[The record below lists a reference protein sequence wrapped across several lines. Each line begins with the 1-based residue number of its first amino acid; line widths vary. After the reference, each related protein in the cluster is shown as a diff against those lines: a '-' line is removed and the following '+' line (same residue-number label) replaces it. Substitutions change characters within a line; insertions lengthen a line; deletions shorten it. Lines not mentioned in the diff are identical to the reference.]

1 MAYVFQTIAYNLPFY
16 AHVQIKSNKI
26 THISHSFDDRTLNI
40 NDDQT
45 DAWVVNYGCTF
56 MKRRKTF
63 FFIQCYIHV
72 QFIKIKIYFQKINQP
87 LIFHTNFDIL
97 IIIWKKSFDGAY
109 QNYSSKLFL
118 HIPLCS

>member
-56 MKRRKTF
+56 MKRGKTF
-63 FFIQCYIHV
+63 FLIQCYILV
-72 QFIKIKIYFQKINQP
+72 QFIKIKIYFQKN
-87 LIFHTNFDIL
+87 
-97 IIIWKKSFDGAY
+97 KSTLDF
-109 QNYSSKLFL
+109 S
-118 HIPLCS
+118 H